1 MSLVTSTTCNWMT
14 VYITEITD
22 LKSAEKC
29 DDDYYMARPPHIY
42 APLKSLTLI
51 ESNENGIYLSRVE
64 FLYSTVFANLT

>member
-1 MSLVTSTTCNWMT
+1 MSLVTSRTCNWMT

-29 DDDYYMARPPHIY
+29 DDNCMCIIYTAHIY
-42 APLKSLTLI
+42 APLQSLTVV

-64 FLYSTVFANLT
+64 F